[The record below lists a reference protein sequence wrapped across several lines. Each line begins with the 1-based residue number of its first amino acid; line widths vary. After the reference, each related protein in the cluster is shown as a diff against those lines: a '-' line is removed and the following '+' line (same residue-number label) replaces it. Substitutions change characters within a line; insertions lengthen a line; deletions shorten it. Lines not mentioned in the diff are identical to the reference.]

1 MREAQALQDFL
12 LQQGE
17 RLQRLQLGH
26 QQPEVQVR
34 SFCLLDLAPRLA
46 LYPWIYRPLSS
57 AEYLAGQKH
66 PIQ

>member
-26 QQPEVQVR
+26 QQPELQVR
-34 SFCLLDLAPRLA
+34 TFCLLYLARRLA
-46 LYPWIYRPLSS
+46 LYPWINRPLSS
-57 AEYLAGQKH
+57 AKYLAGQKY